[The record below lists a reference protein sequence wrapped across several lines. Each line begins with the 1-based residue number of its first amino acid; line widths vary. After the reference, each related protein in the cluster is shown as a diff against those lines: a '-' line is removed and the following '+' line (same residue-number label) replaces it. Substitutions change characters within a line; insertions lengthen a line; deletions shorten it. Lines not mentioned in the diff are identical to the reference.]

1 VNNQGANTSSGA
13 ASTIWLGSDTSQ
25 YDIFNNLIVAEF
37 QDIPLYNLTES
48 GITLPMRGNLAT
60 DDSCR
65 GFGVTTY
72 DALKLA
78 PPPAANGGPTANVAI
93 ETGSSAIDVGDV
105 TACQNPSI
113 AWRDQRSKS
122 RFIDGDG
129 DAVAQ
134 CDVGAYEFSAPQAS
148 PPIAPEL
155 DAPEVSIL
163 LSPTEPD
170 GDDGLYRSPV
180 MVQPQ
185 AGDASPVVE
194 LRCTLDPA
202 GPPASFDDLSDE
214 PCAFLFGALVDTN
227 GEHIFYA
234 AAMDIWG
241 NKSAVVSADFRVDIA
256 ERFRFWLPL
265 IREQSSLPPS
275 VSTQDHR

>member
-1 VNNQGANTSSGA
+1 
-13 ASTIWLGSDTSQ
+13 
-25 YDIFNNLIVAEF
+25 
-37 QDIPLYNLTES
+37 
-48 GITLPMRGNLAT
+48 
-60 DDSCR
+60 
-65 GFGVTTY
+65 
-72 DALKLA
+72 
-78 PPPAANGGPTANVAI
+78 
-93 ETGSSAIDVGDV
+93 
-105 TACQNPSI
+105 
-113 AWRDQRSKS
+113 
-122 RFIDGDG
+122 
-129 DAVAQ
+129 
-134 CDVGAYEFSAPQAS
+134 
-148 PPIAPEL
+148 L

-265 IREQSSLPPS
+265 IPLVTS
-275 VSTQDHR
+275 